1 MANHPNPILG
11 AIAGDIIGSVFENHN
26 IQTTKFSLFCD
37 RSRFTD
43 DTVMTVAVASKLTE
57 PDGSYIKKMQDFGRR
72 YPKAGYGGGFKNWLF
87 SENPQPYG
95 SYGNGSAMRVS
106 PVGYAFEKIEDVWM
120 EAEKSAE
127 ITHNHPEGIKGA
139 VAVASA
145 VFLARTGCSKQEIK
159 DYIEGKFNYNLNLT
173 IDEIR
178 PSYHFDVSCQ
188 GSVPEAI
195 ISFLESHDFESAIRN
210 AISIGGDSD
219 TIAAI
224 AGSIAEAFYKEIPES
239 IKVEVLKRL
248 PDEFLTV
255 LMDFTNRYKYE

>member
-1 MANHPNPILG
+1 MANQPNLILG
-11 AIAGDIIGSVFENHN
+11 AIAGDIIGSVFEKHN
-26 IQTTKFSLFCD
+26 IQTTQFLLFCD

-43 DTVMTVAVASKLTE
+43 DTVMTVAVASKLTMTE
-57 PDGSYIKKMQDFGRR
+57 STYIKEMQDFGRR
-72 YPKAGYGGGFKNWLF
+72 YPKAGYGSGFKNWLF

-95 SYGNGSAMRVS
+95 SFGNGSAMRVS
-106 PVGYAFEKIEDVWM
+106 PVGYAFKKIEDVRI

-159 DYIEGKFNYNLNLT
+159 NYIESNFNYNLKRT

-195 ISFLESHDFESAIRN
+195 ISFLESHDFESTIRN

-224 AGSIAEAFYKEIPES
+224 AGAIAEAFYKEIPET
-239 IKVEVLKRL
+239 IKGEVLKRL

-255 LMDFTNRYKYE
+255 LLDFTNRYTYE